1 MTTPGEFAE
10 FLPAYLAEVDEL
22 LASAQRDLL
31 AVEEAVRRGAAQPRA
46 VRELFRAL
54 HTIKGLSAM
63 VDVEPIVSVAH
74 WMEASLRVADQA
86 GGRLPESSVEPLVEG
101 LRAIEQRVRQLG
113 AGKPPSPAPANLL
126 ERLEALGPQ
135 VLEAAPREPRA
146 VVLDA
151 QAAFASKLAPSEREQ
166 LEGGL
171 AGGQRAVRL
180 DFVPSSERAA
190 KGLNINTVR
199 ERVAKHGDIVKV
211 LPLSGAA
218 AGGASLAFALLLLTH
233 SEDAALLEA
242 VGGAPATVRSL
253 AVAAPL
259 APPAAGPSAPPPAAG
274 PSPAL
279 LPAMPGA
286 LGVPGPEDDLDEPEV
301 RRGGGLLRVEVS
313 RLDEA
318 MEWLAALVVNRSR
331 LTRAVTALTAAGA
344 PTRELAAILQENGR
358 QLRDLR
364 SAILRLRMVR
374 VGDVL
379 ERLPLLVRGLRRTT
393 GKAVRLELDV
403 GDAELDKA
411 VADRLMPA
419 LVHLVRNAVDHALE
433 LPDERLAA
441 GKPPEGLVRLGCH
454 ARSSG
459 QLEITLRDD
468 GRGVDAKA
476 VAQAAN
482 APVPESV
489 DGLLD
494 LLCRPGLST
503 RQEATSTSGRGMGMD
518 IVRRIVVEQL
528 GGELRMETRKGAG
541 TTFTLRVPLT
551 VTLVDAIVFE
561 CAGLKY
567 AVAVGTV
574 EELIDVDA
582 LKVVRPAG
590 ADGLGLLE
598 RRGAAVPLVSLERL
612 LERTA
617 PGDAQGARGTKALIV
632 RQRGEPVA
640 FAVDRLLGQQ
650 EIVLR
655 PLEDP
660 LVRVAGVAGATDLGD
675 GMPTLVLD
683 LGALGAARVGRR
695 MGAARSGGWAS

>member
-1 MTTPGEFAE
+1 MTASGEFAE

-22 LASAQRDLL
+22 LASARKELL

-46 VRELFRAL
+46 VRELFRAV
-54 HTIKGLSAM
+54 HTLKGLSAM
-63 VDVEPIVSVAH
+63 VDVEPVVALAH
-74 WMEASLRVADQA
+74 WMEASLRLADQA
-86 GGRLPESSVEPLVEG
+86 GGRLPEASVEPLVEG

-113 AGKPPSPAPANLL
+113 AGKPASPAPVGLL

-135 VLEAAPREPRA
+135 VLDTAPHRA
-146 VVLDA
+146 RPVALDA
-151 QAAFASKLAPSEREQ
+151 EAAFASRLTPSEREQ

-171 AGGQRAVRL
+171 SGGQRAVRL
-180 DFVPSSERAA
+180 DFVPSAERAA
-190 KGLNINTVR
+190 KGLTINTVR
-199 ERVAKHGDIVKV
+199 ERVAKLADIVKV

-218 AGGASLAFALLLLTH
+218 AAGASLAFALLLITGA
-233 SEDAALLEA
+233 EDAALLEA
-242 VGGAPATVRSL
+242 VGGPPASVRSL
-253 AVAAPL
+253 AAATQEGVAPVASVAAL
-259 APPAAGPSAPPPAAG
+259 ASGGVGTSAPPLA
-274 PSPAL
+274 
-279 LPAMPGA
+279 
-286 LGVPGPEDDLDEPEV
+286 LDEALDDAPEA

-331 LTRAVTALTAAGA
+331 LTRAVAALTQAGA
-344 PTRELAAILQENGR
+344 PTRELIAILQENGR

-411 VADRLMPA
+411 VADRLLPA

-433 LPDERLAA
+433 LPEERQAA
-441 GKPPEGLVRLGCH
+441 GKPPEGLVRLTSH
-454 ARSSG
+454 ARAGG
-459 QLEITLRDD
+459 QLELTLRDD

-476 VAQAAN
+476 VAKAAS

-489 DGLLD
+489 DALLD

-503 RQEATSTSGRGMGMD
+503 RQEATRTSGRGMGMD

-541 TTFTLRVPLT
+541 TTFSLRVPLT
-551 VTLVDAIVFE
+551 VTLLDAIVFE

-574 EELIDVDA
+574 EELIDVGG
-582 LKVVRPAG
+582 VVRPAG
-590 ADGLGLLE
+590 VDGVGLVE
-598 RRGAAVPLVSLERL
+598 RRGAAVPLVSLARL
-612 LERTA
+612 LDPAARRA
-617 PGDAQGARGTKALIV
+617 PPEGDAGPVRERKALIV
-632 RQRGEPVA
+632 RQRGAPVA

-655 PLEDP
+655 PLQDP
-660 LVRVAGVAGATDLGD
+660 LVRVPGVAGATDLGD
-675 GMPTLVLD
+675 GRPTLVLD
-683 LGALGAARVGRR
+683 LGALGAAHLGRR
-695 MGAARSGGWAS
+695 GREPTAGERVS

>member
-74 WMEASLRVADQA
+74 WMEASLRVADQS

-113 AGKPPSPAPANLL
+113 AGKPASPAPANLL

-135 VLEAAPREPRA
+135 VLDSAPRAPRA

-171 AGGQRAVRL
+171 AGGQRAMRL
-180 DFVPSSERAA
+180 DFVPSAERAA

-199 ERVAKHGDIVKV
+199 ERVGKHGDIVKV

-233 SEDAALLEA
+233 AEDAVLLEA

-253 AVAAPL
+253 AVAAPPGAPADSL
-259 APPAAGPSAPPPAAG
+259 PPAPVPGV
-274 PSPAL
+274 
-279 LPAMPGA
+279 PGA
-286 LGVPGPEDDLDEPEV
+286 LGVPGPEDELDEPEV

-331 LTRAVTALTAAGA
+331 LTRAVAALTAAGA

-374 VGDVL
+374 MGDVL

-433 LPDERLAA
+433 LPDERLSA

-476 VAQAAN
+476 VAKAAN
-482 APVPESV
+482 APVPDSV

-503 RQEATSTSGRGMGMD
+503 RQEATRTSGRGMGMD

-574 EELIDVDA
+574 EA
-582 LKVVRPAG
+582 
-590 ADGLGLLE
+590 
-598 RRGAAVPLVSLERL
+598 
-612 LERTA
+612 
-617 PGDAQGARGTKALIV
+617 
-632 RQRGEPVA
+632 
-640 FAVDRLLGQQ
+640 
-650 EIVLR
+650 
-655 PLEDP
+655 
-660 LVRVAGVAGATDLGD
+660 
-675 GMPTLVLD
+675 
-683 LGALGAARVGRR
+683 
-695 MGAARSGGWAS
+695 

>member
-1 MTTPGEFAE
+1 MSGSGEFAE

-31 AVEEAVRRGAAQPRA
+31 AVEDAVRKGQAQPRA

-54 HTIKGLSAM
+54 HTLKGLSAM

-74 WMEASLRVADQA
+74 WMEASLRLADQA

-101 LRAIEQRVRQLG
+101 LRAIELRVRQLG
-113 AGKPPSPAPANLL
+113 AGKTASPAPTALL

-135 VLEAAPREPRA
+135 VLDAAPKRA
-146 VVLDA
+146 RPVKLDA
-151 QAAFASKLAPSEREQ
+151 EAAFASRLAPSEREQ

-171 AGGQRAVRL
+171 TAGQRALRL

-199 ERVAKHGDIVKV
+199 ERVAKLADIVKV

-218 AGGASLAFALLLLTH
+218 AGGASLAFALLLITRA
-233 SEDAALLEA
+233 EDAALLDA
-242 VGGAPATVRSL
+242 VGGPPAMVRSL
-253 AVAAPL
+253 EAPEGAAEAPGDL
-259 APPAAGPSAPPPAAG
+259 APAPPDGAA
-274 PSPAL
+274 
-279 LPAMPGA
+279 LPAGA
-286 LGVPGPEDDLDEPEV
+286 VLDEELDEPEV

-331 LTRAVTALTAAGA
+331 LTRAVAALTQAGA
-344 PTRELAAILQENGR
+344 PTRELTAILQENGR

-379 ERLPLLVRGLRRTT
+379 ERLPLLVRGLRRAT
-393 GKAVRLELDV
+393 GKAVRLELEV

-411 VADRLMPA
+411 VADRLLPA

-433 LPDERLAA
+433 TPEERQAA
-441 GKPPEGLVRLGCH
+441 GKSPEGLVHLSCH
-454 ARSSG
+454 ARASG
-459 QLEITLRDD
+459 QLELTLRDD

-476 VAQAAN
+476 VAKAAN
-482 APVPESV
+482 APVPDSA
-489 DGLLD
+489 DALLD

-503 RQEATSTSGRGMGMD
+503 RQEATRTSGRGMGMD

-541 TTFTLRVPLT
+541 TTFTLSVPLT
-551 VTLVDAIVFE
+551 VTLMDAIVFE
-561 CAGLKY
+561 CAGRRY

-574 EELIDVDA
+574 EELIDVA
-582 LKVVRPAG
+582 GVVRPAG
-590 ADGLGLLE
+590 ADGLGLVE
-598 RRGAAVPLVSLERL
+598 RRGAAVPLVSLARL
-612 LERTA
+612 LDA
-617 PGDAQGARGTKALIV
+617 GSSGDASAKGGGAKALIV
-632 RQRGEPVA
+632 RQRGDPVA

-660 LVRVAGVAGATDLGD
+660 LVRVPGVAGATDLGD
-675 GMPTLVLD
+675 GQPTLVLD
-683 LGALGAARVGRR
+683 LAALGAARMGRR
-695 MGAARSGGWAS
+695 KRASRAGEWVS

>member
-1 MTTPGEFAE
+1 
-10 FLPAYLAEVDEL
+10 
-22 LASAQRDLL
+22 
-31 AVEEAVRRGAAQPRA
+31 
-46 VRELFRAL
+46 
-54 HTIKGLSAM
+54 
-63 VDVEPIVSVAH
+63 
-74 WMEASLRVADQA
+74 
-86 GGRLPESSVEPLVEG
+86 
-101 LRAIEQRVRQLG
+101 
-113 AGKPPSPAPANLL
+113 
-126 ERLEALGPQ
+126 
-135 VLEAAPREPRA
+135 
-146 VVLDA
+146 
-151 QAAFASKLAPSEREQ
+151 
-166 LEGGL
+166 
-171 AGGQRAVRL
+171 
-180 DFVPSSERAA
+180 
-190 KGLNINTVR
+190 
-199 ERVAKHGDIVKV
+199 
-211 LPLSGAA
+211 
-218 AGGASLAFALLLLTH
+218 
-233 SEDAALLEA
+233 
-242 VGGAPATVRSL
+242 
-253 AVAAPL
+253 
-259 APPAAGPSAPPPAAG
+259 
-274 PSPAL
+274 
-279 LPAMPGA
+279 
-286 LGVPGPEDDLDEPEV
+286 
-301 RRGGGLLRVEVS
+301 
-313 RLDEA
+313 
-318 MEWLAALVVNRSR
+318 
-331 LTRAVTALTAAGA
+331 
-344 PTRELAAILQENGR
+344 
-358 QLRDLR
+358 LRDLR

-393 GKAVRLELDV
+393 GKAVRLELEV

-433 LPDERLAA
+433 LPEERVSA

-476 VAQAAN
+476 VAKAAN

-503 RQEATSTSGRGMGMD
+503 RQEATRTSGRGMGMD

-590 ADGLGLLE
+590 ADGLGLVE

-617 PGDAQGARGTKALIV
+617 PAQAAGPRGTKALIV

-660 LVRVAGVAGATDLGD
+660 LVRVPGVAGATDLGD
-675 GMPTLVLD
+675 GQPTLVLD
-683 LGALGAARVGRR
+683 LGALGAARVGRGV
-695 MGAARSGGWAS
+695 GAAQSGGWAS

>member
-1 MTTPGEFAE
+1 MSGSGEFAE

-31 AVEEAVRRGAAQPRA
+31 AVEEAVRKGLAQPRA

-54 HTIKGLSAM
+54 HTLKGLSAM
-63 VDVEPIVSVAH
+63 VDVEPVVSVAH
-74 WMEASLRVADQA
+74 WMEASLRLADQA

-101 LRAIEQRVRQLG
+101 LRAIELRVRQLG
-113 AGKPPSPAPANLL
+113 AGKTASPAPPALL

-135 VLEAAPREPRA
+135 VLDAAPKRA
-146 VVLDA
+146 RKLKLDA
-151 QAAFASKLAPSEREQ
+151 EAAFASRLAPSEREQ

-171 AGGQRAVRL
+171 TAGQRALRL

-199 ERVAKHGDIVKV
+199 ERVAKLADIVKV

-218 AGGASLAFALLLLTH
+218 AGGASLAFALLLLTRA
-233 SEDAALLEA
+233 EDAVLLEA
-242 VGGAPATVRSL
+242 VGGPPATVRSL
-253 AVAAPL
+253 EGAAGAPEELPPAPL
-259 APPAAGPSAPPPAAG
+259 DGAAPPASAV
-274 PSPAL
+274 L
-279 LPAMPGA
+279 D
-286 LGVPGPEDDLDEPEV
+286 EELDEPEV

-331 LTRAVTALTAAGA
+331 LTRAAAALTQAGA
-344 PTRELAAILQENGR
+344 PTRELTAILQENGR

-379 ERLPLLVRGLRRTT
+379 ERLPLLVRGLRRAT
-393 GKAVRLELDV
+393 GKAVRLELEV

-411 VADRLMPA
+411 VADRLLPA

-433 LPDERLAA
+433 LPEERQAA
-441 GKPPEGLVRLGCH
+441 GKAPEGLVHLRCH
-454 ARSSG
+454 ARASG
-459 QLEITLRDD
+459 QLELTLRDD

-476 VAQAAN
+476 VAKAAN
-482 APVPESV
+482 APVPDSA
-489 DGLLD
+489 DALLD

-503 RQEATSTSGRGMGMD
+503 RQEATRTSGRGMGMD

-541 TTFTLRVPLT
+541 TTFTLSVPLT
-551 VTLVDAIVFE
+551 VTLMDAIVFE
-561 CAGLKY
+561 CAGRRY

-574 EELIDVDA
+574 EELIDVA
-582 LKVVRPAG
+582 GVVRPAG
-590 ADGLGLLE
+590 ADGVGLVE
-598 RRGAAVPLVSLERL
+598 RRGTAVPLVSLARL
-612 LERTA
+612 LDA
-617 PGDAQGARGTKALIV
+617 AASGDAGAKGGGKALIV
-632 RQRGEPVA
+632 RQRGDPVA

-660 LVRVAGVAGATDLGD
+660 LVRVPGVAGATDLGD
-675 GMPTLVLD
+675 GQPTLVLD

-695 MGAARSGGWAS
+695 KRASRAGEWVS

>member
-1 MTTPGEFAE
+1 MTGTGEFAE
-10 FLPAYLAEVDEL
+10 FLPAYLAEADEL
-22 LASAQRDLL
+22 LASAQKDLL
-31 AVEEAVRRGAAQPRA
+31 AVEEAVRKGQTQPRA

-54 HTIKGLSAM
+54 HTLKGLSAM
-63 VDVEPIVSVAH
+63 VDVEPVVSLAH
-74 WMEASLRVADQA
+74 WMEASLRLADQA

-101 LRAIEQRVRQLG
+101 LRAIELRVRQLG
-113 AGKPPSPAPANLL
+113 AGKTASPAPANLL

-135 VLEAAPREPRA
+135 VRDAVPQRA
-146 VVLDA
+146 RPVKLDA
-151 QAAFASKLAPSEREQ
+151 EASFASRLAPSEREQ

-171 AGGQRAVRL
+171 AAGQRALRL

-199 ERVAKHGDIVKV
+199 ERVAKLADIVKV

-218 AGGASLAFALLLLTH
+218 AGGASLAFALLLITRA
-233 SEDAALLEA
+233 EDAVLLDA

-253 AVAAPL
+253 EAPAL
-259 APPAAGPSAPPPAAG
+259 AEAPPEDGDGGSGDVAG
-274 PSPAL
+274 L
-279 LPAMPGA
+279 PGA
-286 LGVPGPEDDLDEPEV
+286 AVLEEELDEPEV

-318 MEWLAALVVNRSR
+318 MEWLASLVVNRSR
-331 LTRAVTALTAAGA
+331 LMRAVAALTQAGA
-344 PTRELAAILQENGR
+344 PTREITAILQENGR

-379 ERLPLLVRGLRRTT
+379 ERLPLLVRGLRRAT

-411 VADRLMPA
+411 VADRLLPA

-433 LPDERLAA
+433 SPEERQAA
-441 GKPPEGLVRLGCH
+441 SKPAEGLVRLSCH
-454 ARSSG
+454 ASANG
-459 QLEITLRDD
+459 QLELTLRDD

-476 VAQAAN
+476 VAKAAN
-482 APVPESV
+482 APVPDSV
-489 DGLLD
+489 DALLD

-503 RQEATSTSGRGMGMD
+503 RQEATRTSGRGMGMD

-528 GGELRMETRKGAG
+528 GGELRMETRKGVG
-541 TTFTLRVPLT
+541 TTFTVCVPLT
-551 VTLVDAIVFE
+551 VTLMDAIVFE
-561 CAGLKY
+561 CAGRRY

-574 EELIDVDA
+574 EELIDVTG
-582 LKVVRPAG
+582 VVRPAG
-590 ADGLGLLE
+590 ADGLGLVE
-598 RRGAAVPLVSLERL
+598 RRGAAVPLVSLARL
-612 LERTA
+612 LDA
-617 PGDAQGARGTKALIV
+617 PVNASAAGQGAKALIV

-640 FAVDRLLGQQ
+640 FAVDRLVGQQ

-660 LVRVAGVAGATDLGD
+660 LVRVPGVAGATDLGD
-675 GMPTLVLD
+675 GQPTLVLD
-683 LGALGAARVGRR
+683 LGALGAARAGRR
-695 MGAARSGGWAS
+695 KRASRAGEWVS

>member
-1 MTTPGEFAE
+1 MTTSVEFAE

-74 WMEASLRVADQA
+74 WMETSLRLADQA

-113 AGKPPSPAPANLL
+113 AGKTASPAPVKLL
-126 ERLEALGPQ
+126 ERLEALGPH
-135 VLEAAPREPRA
+135 VLEAAPPPSRR

-151 QAAFASKLAPSEREQ
+151 EAAFASKLAPSEREQ

-171 AGGQRAVRL
+171 AAGQRAVRL
-180 DFVPSSERAA
+180 DFVPSTERAA
-190 KGLNINTVR
+190 QGITINSVR
-199 ERVAKHGDIVKV
+199 ERVAKLGDIVKV

-218 AGGASLAFALLLLTH
+218 AGGASLAFALLLIT
-233 SEDAALLEA
+233 SSDDAVLLDA

-253 AVAAPL
+253 EADAPEEPAVVLAPL
-259 APPAAGPSAPPPAAG
+259 PET
-274 PSPAL
+274 AL
-279 LPAMPGA
+279 LASVPGA
-286 LGVPGPEDDLDEPEV
+286 VSEDELEEPEV

-318 MEWLAALVVNRSR
+318 MEWLAGLVVNRSR
-331 LTRAVTALTAAGA
+331 LTRAVAALTASGA
-344 PTRELAAILQENGR
+344 PTRELTAILQENGR

-411 VADRLMPA
+411 VADRLLPA

-433 LPDERLAA
+433 LPEERVTA
-441 GKPPEGLVRLGCH
+441 GKPPEGLVHLGCH

-468 GRGVDAKA
+468 GRGVDARA
-476 VAQAAN
+476 VAKAAD

-503 RQEATSTSGRGMGMD
+503 RREATSTSGRGMGMD

-582 LKVVRPAG
+582 LRVVRPAG
-590 ADGLGLLE
+590 ADGLGLVE
-598 RRGAAVPLVSLERL
+598 RRGMAVPLLSLERL
-612 LERTA
+612 LDRTA
-617 PGDAQGARGTKALIV
+617 PAQEGVSRGAKALIV

-640 FAVDRLLGQQ
+640 FAVDRLVGQQ

-660 LVRVAGVAGATDLGD
+660 LVRVPGVAGATDLGD
-675 GMPTLVLD
+675 GRPTLVLD
-683 LGALGAARVGRR
+683 LGALGAAHGLRR
-695 MGAARSGGWAS
+695 KGAARPGEWVS

>member
-1 MTTPGEFAE
+1 MSGSGEFAE

-31 AVEEAVRRGAAQPRA
+31 AVEEAVRKGLAQPRA

-54 HTIKGLSAM
+54 HTLKGLSAM
-63 VDVEPIVSVAH
+63 VDVEPVVSVAH
-74 WMEASLRVADQA
+74 WMEASLRLADQA

-101 LRAIEQRVRQLG
+101 LRAIELRVRQLG
-113 AGKPPSPAPANLL
+113 AGKTASPAPPALL

-135 VLEAAPREPRA
+135 VLDAAPKRA
-146 VVLDA
+146 RKLTLDA
-151 QAAFASKLAPSEREQ
+151 EAAFASRLAPSEREQ
-166 LEGGL
+166 LESGL
-171 AGGQRAVRL
+171 TAGQRALRL

-199 ERVAKHGDIVKV
+199 ERVAKLADIVKV

-218 AGGASLAFALLLLTH
+218 AGGASLAFALLLLTRA
-233 SEDAALLEA
+233 EDAVLLDA
-242 VGGAPATVRSL
+242 VGGPPATVRSL
-253 AVAAPL
+253 EGAAGAPEELPPAPL
-259 APPAAGPSAPPPAAG
+259 DGAAPPASAV
-274 PSPAL
+274 L
-279 LPAMPGA
+279 D
-286 LGVPGPEDDLDEPEV
+286 EELDEPEV

-331 LTRAVTALTAAGA
+331 LTRAAAALTQAGA
-344 PTRELAAILQENGR
+344 PTRELTAILQENGR

-379 ERLPLLVRGLRRTT
+379 ERLPLLVRGLRRAT
-393 GKAVRLELDV
+393 GKAVRLELEV

-411 VADRLMPA
+411 VADRLLPA

-433 LPDERLAA
+433 LPEERQAA
-441 GKPPEGLVRLGCH
+441 GKAPEGLVHLRCH
-454 ARSSG
+454 ARASG
-459 QLEITLRDD
+459 QLELTLRDD

-476 VAQAAN
+476 VAKAAN
-482 APVPESV
+482 APVPDSA
-489 DGLLD
+489 DALLD

-503 RQEATSTSGRGMGMD
+503 RQEATRTSGRGMGMD

-541 TTFTLRVPLT
+541 TTFTLSVPLT
-551 VTLVDAIVFE
+551 VTLMDAIVFE
-561 CAGLKY
+561 CAGRRY

-574 EELIDVDA
+574 EELIDVA
-582 LKVVRPAG
+582 GVVRPAG
-590 ADGLGLLE
+590 ADGVGLVE
-598 RRGAAVPLVSLERL
+598 RRGAAVPLVSLARL
-612 LERTA
+612 LDA
-617 PGDAQGARGTKALIV
+617 GDAGARDGGGKALIV
-632 RQRGEPVA
+632 RQRGDPVA

-660 LVRVAGVAGATDLGD
+660 LVRVPGVAGATDLGD
-675 GMPTLVLD
+675 GQPTLVLD

-695 MGAARSGGWAS
+695 KRASRAGEWVS

>member
-1 MTTPGEFAE
+1 MTGTGEFAE
-10 FLPAYLAEVDEL
+10 FLPAYLAEADEL
-22 LASAQRDLL
+22 LASAQKDLL
-31 AVEEAVRRGAAQPRA
+31 AVEEAVRKGQAQPRA

-54 HTIKGLSAM
+54 HTLKGLSAM
-63 VDVEPIVSVAH
+63 VDVEPVVSLAH
-74 WMEASLRVADQA
+74 WMEASLRLADQA

-101 LRAIEQRVRQLG
+101 LRAIELRVRQLG
-113 AGKPPSPAPANLL
+113 AGKTASPAPANLL

-135 VLEAAPREPRA
+135 VRDAAPKRDRP
-146 VVLDA
+146 VKLDA
-151 QAAFASKLAPSEREQ
+151 EASFASRLAPSEREQ

-171 AGGQRAVRL
+171 AGGQRALRL

-199 ERVAKHGDIVKV
+199 ERVAKLADIVKV

-218 AGGASLAFALLLLTH
+218 AGGASLAFALLLITRV
-233 SEDAALLEA
+233 EDAVLLDA
-242 VGGAPATVRSL
+242 VGGPPATVRSL
-253 AVAAPL
+253 ESSMPAE
-259 APPAAGPSAPPPAAG
+259 APPAELAPGGDAA
-274 PSPAL
+274 L
-279 LPAMPGA
+279 PGA
-286 LGVPGPEDDLDEPEV
+286 AVLEEELDEPEV

-331 LTRAVTALTAAGA
+331 LARAVAALTQAGA
-344 PTRELAAILQENGR
+344 PTREITAILQENGR

-379 ERLPLLVRGLRRTT
+379 ERLPLLVRGLRRAT

-411 VADRLMPA
+411 VADRLLPA

-433 LPDERLAA
+433 SPEERQAA
-441 GKPPEGLVRLGCH
+441 GKAAEGLVRLTCH
-454 ARSSG
+454 ARASG
-459 QLEITLRDD
+459 QLELTLRDD

-476 VAQAAN
+476 VAKAAN
-482 APVPESV
+482 APVPDSA
-489 DGLLD
+489 DALLD

-503 RQEATSTSGRGMGMD
+503 RQEATRTSGRGMGMD

-528 GGELRMETRKGAG
+528 GGELSMDTRKGVG
-541 TTFTLRVPLT
+541 TTFTVCVPLT
-551 VTLVDAIVFE
+551 VTLMDAIVFE
-561 CAGLKY
+561 CAGRRY

-574 EELIDVDA
+574 EELIDVA
-582 LKVVRPAG
+582 GVVRPAG
-590 ADGLGLLE
+590 ADGVGLVE
-598 RRGAAVPLVSLERL
+598 RRGAAVPLVSLARL
-612 LERTA
+612 L
-617 PGDAQGARGTKALIV
+617 DAAVDANAAGQGAKALIV

-640 FAVDRLLGQQ
+640 FAVDRLVGQQ

-660 LVRVAGVAGATDLGD
+660 LVRVPGVAGATDLGD
-675 GMPTLVLD
+675 GQPTLVLD

-695 MGAARSGGWAS
+695 KRASRAGEWVS

>member
-31 AVEEAVRRGAAQPRA
+31 AVEDAVRRGAAQPRA

-63 VDVEPIVSVAH
+63 VDVEPIVSLAH

-113 AGKPPSPAPANLL
+113 AGKPASPAPTNLL

-135 VLEAAPREPRA
+135 VLEAAPQAPRA

-171 AGGQRAVRL
+171 AGGQRAMRL
-180 DFVPSSERAA
+180 DFVPSAERAA

-233 SEDAALLEA
+233 AEDAALLEA

-253 AVAAPL
+253 AAAAPPG
-259 APPAAGPSAPPPAAG
+259 AGAVGPSATPVSGSPVVPGAAG
-274 PSPAL
+274 SPV
-279 LPAMPGA
+279 MPGSQGA
-286 LGVPGPEDDLDEPEV
+286 PGAPGPEEELEEPEI
-301 RRGGGLLRVEVS
+301 RRGGLLRVEVS

-331 LTRAVTALTAAGA
+331 LTRAVAALTAAGA

-393 GKAVRLELDV
+393 GKAVRLELEV

-433 LPDERLAA
+433 LPEERVSA

-476 VAQAAN
+476 VAKAAN
-482 APVPESV
+482 APVPESA

-503 RQEATSTSGRGMGMD
+503 RQEATRTSGRGMGMD

-528 GGELRMETRKGAG
+528 GGELRMETRKGVG

-561 CAGLKY
+561 CAGLK
-567 AVAVGTV
+567 
-574 EELIDVDA
+574 
-582 LKVVRPAG
+582 
-590 ADGLGLLE
+590 
-598 RRGAAVPLVSLERL
+598 
-612 LERTA
+612 
-617 PGDAQGARGTKALIV
+617 
-632 RQRGEPVA
+632 
-640 FAVDRLLGQQ
+640 
-650 EIVLR
+650 
-655 PLEDP
+655 
-660 LVRVAGVAGATDLGD
+660 
-675 GMPTLVLD
+675 
-683 LGALGAARVGRR
+683 
-695 MGAARSGGWAS
+695 

>member
-1 MTTPGEFAE
+1 MSGTGEFAE

-22 LASAQRDLL
+22 LASAQKDLL
-31 AVEEAVRRGAAQPRA
+31 AVEEAVRKGLAQPRA

-54 HTIKGLSAM
+54 HTLKGLSAM
-63 VDVEPIVSVAH
+63 VDVEPVVSLAH
-74 WMEASLRVADQA
+74 WMEASLRLADQA

-101 LRAIEQRVRQLG
+101 LRAIEVRVRQLG
-113 AGKPPSPAPANLL
+113 AGKVASPAPANLL

-135 VLEAAPREPRA
+135 VLDAAPKRA
-146 VVLDA
+146 RPVMLDA
-151 QAAFASKLAPSEREQ
+151 EAAFASRLAPSEREQ

-171 AGGQRAVRL
+171 SGGQRALRL

-199 ERVAKHGDIVKV
+199 ERVAKLADIVKV

-218 AGGASLAFALLLLTH
+218 AGGASLAFALLLITRA
-233 SEDAALLEA
+233 EDAALLEA
-242 VGGAPATVRSL
+242 VGGPPAVVRSL
-253 AVAAPL
+253 EAP
-259 APPAAGPSAPPPAAG
+259 ASAEPAAVDVAPGSAVLPASAVPPGAAG
-274 PSPAL
+274 L
-279 LPAMPGA
+279 
-286 LGVPGPEDDLDEPEV
+286 EEELDEPEV

-331 LTRAVTALTAAGA
+331 LTRAVAALTQAGA
-344 PTRELAAILQENGR
+344 PTRELTAILQENGR

-379 ERLPLLVRGLRRTT
+379 ERLPLLVRGLRRAT

-411 VADRLMPA
+411 VADRLLPA

-433 LPDERLAA
+433 LPEERQAA
-441 GKPPEGLVRLGCH
+441 GKAPEGLVRLTCH
-454 ARSSG
+454 ARASG
-459 QLEITLRDD
+459 QLELTLRDD

-476 VAQAAN
+476 VAKAAN
-482 APVPESV
+482 APVPDSV
-489 DGLLD
+489 DALLD

-503 RQEATSTSGRGMGMD
+503 RQEATRTSGRGMGMD

-541 TTFTLRVPLT
+541 TTFTLSVPLT
-551 VTLVDAIVFE
+551 VTLMDAIVFE
-561 CAGLKY
+561 CAGRRY

-574 EELIDVDA
+574 EELIDVGS
-582 LKVVRPAG
+582 VVRPAG
-590 ADGLGLLE
+590 ADGLGLVE
-598 RRGAAVPLVSLERL
+598 RRGAAVPLVSLARL
-612 LERTA
+612 LDGA
-617 PGDAQGARGTKALIV
+617 ASADGDAGRGTKALIV

-660 LVRVAGVAGATDLGD
+660 LVRVPGVAGATDLGD
-675 GMPTLVLD
+675 GQPTLVLD
-683 LGALGAARVGRR
+683 LGALGAARAGRR
-695 MGAARSGGWAS
+695 KRAPSRSGEWVS

>member
-1 MTTPGEFAE
+1 MTGKGEFAE

-22 LASAQRDLL
+22 LAASQKELL
-31 AVEEAVRRGAAQPRA
+31 AVEEAVRKGQAQPRA

-54 HTIKGLSAM
+54 HTLKGLSAM
-63 VDVEPIVSVAH
+63 VDVEPVVSLAH
-74 WMEASLRVADQA
+74 WMEASLRLADQA

-101 LRAIEQRVRQLG
+101 LRAIELRVRQLG
-113 AGKPPSPAPANLL
+113 AGKAASPAPAGLL

-135 VLEAAPREPRA
+135 MRDAAPRRA
-146 VVLDA
+146 RRVVLDA
-151 QAAFASKLAPSEREQ
+151 DAAFASRLAASEREQ

-171 AGGQRAVRL
+171 AGGQRALRL

-199 ERVAKHGDIVKV
+199 ERVAKLADIVKV

-218 AGGASLAFALLLLTH
+218 AGGASLAFALLLNTRA
-233 SEDAALLEA
+233 EDADLLDA
-242 VGGAPATVRSL
+242 VGGPPATVRSL
-253 AVAAPL
+253 EAPAPAEAPSGDAASL
-259 APPAAGPSAPPPAAG
+259 
-274 PSPAL
+274 
-279 LPAMPGA
+279 
-286 LGVPGPEDDLDEPEV
+286 PGPAVLDEELEEPEV

-331 LTRAVTALTAAGA
+331 LTRAVAALTQAGA
-344 PTRELAAILQENGR
+344 PTRELTAILQENGR

-379 ERLPLLVRGLRRTT
+379 ERLPLLVRGLRRAT

-411 VADRLMPA
+411 VADRLLPA

-433 LPDERLAA
+433 SPEERQAA
-441 GKPPEGLVRLGCH
+441 AKPPEGLVRLSCH
-454 ARSSG
+454 ARANG
-459 QLEITLRDD
+459 QLELTLRDD
-468 GRGVDAKA
+468 GRGVDAQA
-476 VAQAAN
+476 VAKAAN
-482 APVPESV
+482 SAVPDSA
-489 DGLLD
+489 DALLD

-503 RQEATSTSGRGMGMD
+503 RQEATRTSGRGMGMD

-528 GGELRMETRKGAG
+528 GGELRMDTRKGVG
-541 TTFTLRVPLT
+541 TTFTVCVPLT
-551 VTLVDAIVFE
+551 VTLMDAIIFE
-561 CAGLKY
+561 CAGRRY
-567 AVAVGTV
+567 AVSVATV
-574 EELIDVDA
+574 EELIDVTG
-582 LKVVRPAG
+582 VVRPAG
-590 ADGLGLLE
+590 ADGVGLVE
-598 RRGAAVPLVSLERL
+598 RRGAAVPLVSLARL
-612 LERTA
+612 LDA
-617 PGDAQGARGTKALIV
+617 GGPGSASEAGQGAKALIV

-640 FAVDRLLGQQ
+640 FAVDRLVGQQ

-660 LVRVAGVAGATDLGD
+660 LVRVPGVAGATDLGD
-675 GMPTLVLD
+675 GQPTLVLD
-683 LGALGAARVGRR
+683 LGALGAARSGRR
-695 MGAARSGGWAS
+695 KRAPRVGEWVT